1 VNAIT
6 AKGQTVDEAIEFALR
21 QLQVPRE
28 QVEIRVIDEGKR
40 GFLGLIGNKPAIVDV
55 MIKKNAADEAEKY
68 LKNIISEMA
77 IDVQVEKQLK
87 GKELTFILSGS
98 QVALL
103 IGKRGATLNA
113 LQQLTQLVANRYT
126 KQYIN
131 IILDAEDYRNKRKK
145 TLELL
150 ANRLAKQVYTTRK
163 PVILEPMPSFERK
176 IIHQV
181 LANHPHIHT
190 TSAGTEPHR
199 HVVIE
204 PK

>member
-1 VNAIT
+1 MNAIT
-6 AKGQTVDEAIEFALR
+6 AKGQTVDEAIESALR

-77 IDVQVEKQLK
+77 IDVQVERESK
-87 GKELTFILSGS
+87 GKEITFILSGS

-131 IILDAEDYRNKRKK
+131 ITLDAEDYRNKRKK

-163 PVILEPMPSFERK
+163 QVILEPMPSFERK

-181 LANHPHIHT
+181 LASHPHINT